1 MAVLE
6 KIRVKFGIL
15 ITVLVA
21 VALLSF
27 IVDPTTIQNAVQMFS
42 SDNNVGEMNGK
53 AISYREYYEK
63 VDQQTKLLES
73 LGQKASDER
82 AQAEIRNM
90 TWNEIFQNNV
100 VLPKVEGAGIHVG
113 GQEMKDLVQGESIS
127 PALLQSGMFRDEN
140 GNFSREAVT
149 NFLQSKDNDPTGRAS
164 MYWEFLED
172 QVYKSHMFSKYTT
185 LLSEATLQNP
195 VEKKRVIADNSV
207 TYDLDYVQVPVNFA
221 ADSTITVSEKEI
233 KEYYNARK
241 DRMKQPANRDIEY
254 VMWEVVPS
262 PEDFAEAKAD
272 FDEKYAEFA
281 TAGNVKDF
289 VTANSDAKWDSRF
302 YSESELA
309 GRPAE
314 IKELAFSKNAPVV
327 SDPRSYDDKISAARV
342 AARAQMSDS
351 INVYYTALPLDKEA
365 VADSLVAVASKS
377 GLTEDFTEMG
387 WLTQQLTSMQGLSDL
402 DVAFSPN
409 FGKVGKIRSAA
420 AQCFIV
426 LYVTE
431 RTKPVEKVQ
440 LAYLEKNVIPS
451 EDTYNDFLMKATDFA
466 ESVDGKYSN
475 FNKNAKEASLVVS
488 QLPGV
493 VEATRKVDV
502 CDNARELVRWVFDSK
517 TGKESVSDVIVID
530 RKYYFVAAVTK
541 VRKEGTI
548 ALEDVADNIK
558 MEITSEKKIAKLQSE
573 VAEKV
578 ASCKTIEEAA
588 ELLGESVNH
597 LTGVSFGSQYQQV
610 DNMVL
615 GAAANAEPEKLCGPC
630 KSEIGVVMFKVSNR
644 EEGKQFGDEDARI
657 YKDQKTSYQ
666 LSQLDAVLVNE
677 ADVKDY
683 RARFF

>member
-42 SDNNVGEMNGK
+42 SDNNVGEMNGNS
-53 AISYREYYEK
+53 ISYREFYEK
-63 VDQQTKLLES
+63 VDHQTKLLES

-82 AQAEIRNM
+82 AQSEIRNM
-90 TWNEIFQNNV
+90 AWNEIFQDNV

-113 GQEMKDLVQGESIS
+113 GDEMRDLVQGENIS
-127 PALLQSGMFRDEN
+127 PALLQSGMFRDES
-140 GNFSREAVT
+140 GNFSREAISE
-149 NFLQSKDNDPTGRAS
+149 FLQTKDNDPTGRAS
-164 MYWEFLED
+164 MYWDFLES
-172 QVYKSHMFSKYTT
+172 QVYKSRMFSKYTT
-185 LLSEATLQNP
+185 LLAEATLQNP
-195 VEKKRVIADNSV
+195 VEKNRVVADNSV
-207 TYDLDYVQVPVNFA
+207 TFDLDYVQVPVGFA
-221 ADSTITVSEKEI
+221 ADSTIIVSDSEI

-241 DRMKQPANRDIEY
+241 DRMKQLANRDIEY

-272 FDEKYAEFA
+272 FDEKYAQFA
-281 TAGNVKDF
+281 TAEKIKDF
-289 VTANSDAKWDSRF
+289 VVANSDSKWDNRF
-302 YSESELA
+302 YSEAELA
-309 GRPAE
+309 SSPAE
-314 IKELAFSKNAPVV
+314 IRELAFGKNAPVI

-342 AARAQMSDS
+342 AARAKISDS
-351 INVYYTALPLDKEA
+351 VNVFYAAVPLNMEA
-365 VADSLVAVASKS
+365 TADSLVAVASSK

-387 WLTQQLTSMQGLSDL
+387 WLTQRLTAMQGLTDL
-402 DVAFSPN
+402 DAAFNPGS
-409 FGKVGKIRSAA
+409 GKVIKIRSVA

-426 LYVTE
+426 LYVKD
-431 RTKPVEKVQ
+431 RTTPVEKVQ

-475 FNKNAKEASLVVS
+475 FNKNAKEASIVVS

-493 VEATRKVDV
+493 VEATRKVDA
-502 CDNARELVRWVFDSK
+502 CDNARELVRWVFDSGTDK
-517 TGKESVSDVIVID
+517 GSVSDVIVID

-541 VRKEGTI
+541 VRNEGTI
-548 ALEDVADNIK
+548 ALEDVADNIRIEL
-558 MEITSEKKIAKLQSE
+558 MGQKKIAKLQDE
-573 VAEKV
+573 VAAKV
-578 ASCKTIEEAA
+578 TSCTTIEEAA
-588 ELLGESVNH
+588 EVLGESVSH

-615 GAAANAEPEKLCGPC
+615 GAAVNAAPETLCGPC

-644 EEGKQFGDEDARI
+644 EEGKQFGEEDAAI
-657 YKDQKTSYQ
+657 YKNQKTSYQ
-666 LSQLDAVLVNE
+666 LSQLDAVLVKE